1 MIIDNAAVYKN
12 EISGS
17 LAWKRDDITNSDWRI
32 KLPPQVLDE
41 LENLISFLRVNPTPL
56 EVLDPKDFD
65 LDACSMF
72 MQTVRDILSDGTGLA
87 IVSKLPTT
95 KFNEDE
101 LKQIYWILSNMIARP
116 VAQSFDG
123 RLLYDVIDTGQKI
136 GTRTR
141 GDLTNQELSWHKDYG
156 FNFPPPFIGLLFIN
170 TAPKGG
176 ISRVASMLTAHNILR
191 ENHPRYLKRLYEP
204 FWWNRQGEHPEEDNP
219 THFYPIF
226 SSDGKTVRGRFIK
239 WLLYKGY
246 ELMEENFD
254 QLGQDAIEKMF
265 DIMSDPVNHL
275 MFDLEPGEI
284 QFMNNF
290 VVAHSRSDYQDKDG
304 SNKKRHLVRIF
315 LRNDGKRSFM
325 G

>member
-1 MIIDNAAVYKN
+1 MDSNNVNIYQD
-12 EISGS
+12 EITSP
-17 LAWKRDDITNSDWRI
+17 LAWKRDDLATSDWKI
-32 KLPPQVLDE
+32 KIPDQVLDE
-41 LENLISFLRVNPTPL
+41 LEILISFLRVNPTPL
-56 EVLDPKDFD
+56 EVLDPRDFE
-65 LDACSMF
+65 LVECSRF
-72 MQTVRDILSDGTGLA
+72 MRKVQTIISLGTGIA

-95 KFNEDE
+95 KFNKDE
-101 LKQIYWILSNMIARP
+101 LKQIYWLLSSMIARP
-116 VAQSFDG
+116 VAQSYDG

-141 GDLTNQELSWHKDYG
+141 GDLTNQELSWHTDYG
-156 FNFPPPFIGLLFIN
+156 FNFPPPFIGLLVLN

-176 ISRVASMLTAHNILR
+176 ISRVASMLNAHNILR
-191 ENHPRYLKRLYEP
+191 EKYPRYLERLYKP
-204 FWWNRQGEHPEEDNP
+204 FWWNRQGEHHEGDAP

-226 SSDGKTVRGRFIK
+226 SSDGKSVHARFIK

-246 ELMEENFD
+246 ELMEEKFD

-290 VVAHSRSDYQDKDG
+290 VVAHSRSDYEDKG
-304 SNKKRHLVRIF
+304 GKNKKRHLVRIF
-315 LRNDGKRSFM
+315 LRNDGRRSFM

>member
-1 MIIDNAAVYKN
+1 
-12 EISGS
+12 
-17 LAWKRDDITNSDWRI
+17 
-32 KLPPQVLDE
+32 
-41 LENLISFLRVNPTPL
+41 
-56 EVLDPKDFD
+56 
-65 LDACSMF
+65 
-72 MQTVRDILSDGTGLA
+72 
-87 IVSKLPTT
+87 
-95 KFNEDE
+95 
-101 LKQIYWILSNMIARP
+101 MIARP

-141 GDLTNQELSWHKDYG
+141 GDLTNQELSWHTDYG
-156 FNFPPPFIGLLFIN
+156 FNFPPPFIGLLVIN

-191 ENHPRYLKRLYEP
+191 ENYPRFLERLYKP
-204 FWWNRQGEHPEEDNP
+204 FWWNRQGEHLEGDAP

-226 SSDGKTVRGRFIK
+226 SFDGKIVRGRFIK

-246 ELMEENFD
+246 ELMGEEFD
-254 QLGQDAIEKMF
+254 QLGRDAIEKMF

-290 VVAHSRSDYQDKDG
+290 VVAHSRSDYQDENEN
-304 SNKKRHLVRIF
+304 NKKRHLVRIF
-315 LRNDGKRSFM
+315 LRNNGKRSFM